1 MRRWA
6 VVGPGGTF
14 RRGNARSVPV
24 AYWRVFSRT
33 ATLRLLIPRPRM
45 PRESKSPVDGSGT
58 GIICDSTTN
67 NQPNVEFGTLASVFC
82 TSDVPPKSIE
92 R

>member
-1 MRRWA
+1 MGSGRAWRY
-6 VVGPGGTF
+6 VPKGH
-14 RRGNARSVPV
+14 ARSALV

-33 ATLRLLIPRPRM
+33 ATRRLLIPRPRM

-58 GIICDSTTN
+58 GEICESTTN
-67 NQPNVEFGTLASVFC
+67 NQPNAEFGTAACVIV
-82 TSDVPPKSIE
+82 TSDAPFKSIE

>member
-1 MRRWA
+1 
-6 VVGPGGTF
+6 
-14 RRGNARSVPV
+14 
-24 AYWRVFSRT
+24 
-33 ATLRLLIPRPRM
+33 M

-67 NQPNVEFGTLASVFC
+67 NQPNVEFGAVASVFC
-82 TSDVPPKSIE
+82 TSDAPPKSIE